1 MKFENLIK
9 YVSEQIGTEIPEL
22 CNREEV
28 EEFLDDLENSYY
40 NDETGEEDN
49 TDSLILIQVLRDTL
63 EMLDRDQ
70 LEVVL
75 NSLYTQFDEWGDDY
89 EDDDDNYEIDEN
101 LDEAAKKIKRD
112 KNKRRISR
120 KKYKRNRASVKR
132 KSKIYRKSS
141 SYRRYTKRKK
151 VKSRQ
156 NKTSTGKRI
165 RKYI

>member
-89 EDDDDNYEIDEN
+89 EDDDNNYEIDEN

-132 KSKIYRKSS
+132 KSKIYRKSA